1 MANIVVA
8 AIAKWNGSALVK
20 GEKQLTQFQKTTNKL
35 AKSFITLFA
44 AQKIYQFGKASV
56 KAFAVLRASV
66 IASTCVLIPSICPD
80 ICRIKEI
87 CSFPIFS

>member
-35 AKSFITLFA
+35 AKSFIT
-44 AQKIYQFGKASV
+44 
-56 KAFAVLRASV
+56 
-66 IASTCVLIPSICPD
+66 
-80 ICRIKEI
+80 
-87 CSFPIFS
+87 